1 VLGPQIP
8 GAEREKVHRGLTA
21 PTIEPV
27 ADGVWLVRG
36 DFPRTM
42 NVYLL
47 EDDGG
52 VTAFD
57 AGTHAMTDGI
67 GEAAERFGG
76 VKRVV
81 LGHAHSDHRGAAPG
95 LDAPVYCHPD
105 EVRYAEAEHG
115 DNEPYFTFEDMD
127 RFKPAGRYVMPR
139 SLVRW
144 DGGPVKVAG
153 TIAEG
158 DEVCG
163 FRVIHLPGHAP
174 GLIGLY
180 RESDRLALV
189 TDAFYTLDPQTGRFG
204 EPRVPHVFS
213 NWDTDKTRESMRR
226 LAELEPAAAWPG
238 HADPLIGDVHRQLLH
253 AAATT

>member
-1 VLGPQIP
+1 MLGPQIP

-27 ADGVWLVRG
+27 ADGVWLLRG

-52 VTAFD
+52 VTVFD

-67 GEAAERFGG
+67 GEAAGRFGG

-95 LDAPVYCHPD
+95 LGAPVYCHPD

-115 DNEPYFTFEDMD
+115 DNEPYFRFEEMD

-139 SLVRW
+139 NLTRW

-163 FRVIHLPGHAP
+163 FRVFHFPGHAP

-180 RESDRLALV
+180 RESDRLALASD
-189 TDAFYTLDPQTGRFG
+189 TFYTLDPQTGRFG
-204 EPRVPHVFS
+204 EPRVPHEFA
-213 NWDTDKTRESMRR
+213 NWDQDKTRASIRK
-226 LAELEPAAAWPG
+226 LAELEPAAAWAG
-238 HADPLIGDVHRQLLH
+238 HADPLIGDVRRQLLH